1 MTDIDPR
8 ALALRV
14 ADAMKDEAAARR
26 EYGGANATLLR
37 ELDADELDAL
47 AAFLR
52 EAVEIKVETDTLKK
66 AVSATTDATASYLP
80 PDGIDASEC
89 ISRILAA
96 TDNPEINAIMLENKN
111 GNPQD

>member
-1 MTDIDPR
+1 MTDIDTK

-14 ADAMKDEAAARR
+14 ADNLEAEAANAEMFNYPAVCLSEATIAEAR
-26 EYGGANATLLR
+26 
-37 ELDADELDAL
+37 AL

-52 EAVEIKVETDTLKK
+52 EAVARTADADTLKK

-96 TDNPEINAIMLENKN
+96 TDNPEINAIMLEKCNVP
-111 GNPQD
+111 PQD